1 MNLGSLIIA
10 NPLGLWALLG
20 VPALVLIHFL
30 QRKVRH
36 IPVST
41 GFLLDHIN
49 FQSPQGSRFERFRSS
64 IPFWLQLLIVLL
76 LAAILAQIGWSTST
90 PLRRVAIVLDGSA
103 SMQVSRVRAATQLAD
118 SLNPLAADNRLDITL
133 STSDASRTILYR
145 GDSVDAASQALG
157 EWVPTATSHDP
168 TDALR
173 TARALIGQEGVLL
186 FLTDQQP
193 AHTLPYSA
201 NYIAAGLVIENVGI
215 TSARVISTVAK
226 GNRFEAMVHNFGNNS
241 TKRQWTVEFPELNTA
256 TTPRE
261 LALEANATLRIEGAL
276 PPNATRAVIRI
287 DNDEFAMDDTAPLVI
302 PLPKRLTVAATNSVD
317 PESLK
322 FWQRLAKSL
331 KGTEWSNED
340 PDLIIGTSLPTG
352 EATSH
357 HLVHL
362 PPAAK
367 DTKFRTSAITSSA
380 HPALEGLNWQ
390 ALAPREREGFT
401 PSNNATFLL
410 WQGDVPLAWMSRNVK
425 FRQLVLNFHPNS
437 SSGDTD
443 PSLIV
448 LCARFVENIRAQLPR
463 SETLIT
469 ETNAP
474 LAVALP
480 PTEAPSADA
489 PPPLYKW
496 ELATPSGATSEVWL
510 EKMEL
515 AQLSAPP
522 IAGWFRLSTEFGES
536 LIDGATLFAD
546 TREMNFRD
554 AGTITDF
561 DATAVA
567 ELPASIDNS
576 TAGNIPWILT
586 VLALLLATWYFS
598 REKPQRQENPQPDF
612 LRP

>member
-1 MNLGSLIIA
+1 MHFGPLIIA

-76 LAAILAQIGWSTST
+76 LAAILAQIGWTTST

-103 SMQVSRVRAATQLAD
+103 SMQVSRDRAASQLTD
-118 SLNPLAADNRLDITL
+118 SLSPLAADNRLDITL
-133 STSDASRTILYR
+133 STSDASRTMLYR
-145 GDSVDAASQALG
+145 GDSVAAASQALG
-157 EWVPTATSHDP
+157 EWVPTASSHDP
-168 TDALR
+168 ADALR

-215 TSARVISTVAK
+215 TSVRVISTTAK

-241 TKRQWTVEFPELNTA
+241 TKRMWTVEFPELNTA

-261 LALEANATLRIEGAL
+261 LVLETNATMRIEGAL

-287 DNDEFAMDDTAPLVI
+287 DNDEFAMDDAAPLVI
-302 PLPKRLTVAATNSVD
+302 PQPKRLTIATTKSVD
-317 PESLK
+317 PEAMK
-322 FWQRLAKSL
+322 FWQRLAGSL
-331 KGTEWSNED
+331 KGTEWSNEE
-340 PDLIIGTSLPTG
+340 PDLIIGTSIPVG
-352 EATSH
+352 EVTSH
-357 HLVHL
+357 YLIHL

-367 DTKFRTSAITSSA
+367 DTKFRTDAITSSA

-390 ALAPREREGFT
+390 ALAPRERDRFT
-401 PSNNATFLL
+401 PPDNATFLL
-410 WQGDVPLAWMSRNVK
+410 WQGDVPIAWINRNGKFQQLA
-425 FRQLVLNFHPNS
+425 LNFHPFS
-437 SSGDTD
+437 SSGATD

-448 LCARFVENIRAQLPR
+448 LCARFVENIRSQLPR

-474 LAVALP
+474 LSVALP
-480 PTEAPSADA
+480 PVESTTDES

-496 ELATPSGATSEVWL
+496 QLTAPSGATSEVWI
-510 EKMEL
+510 EKMEI

-522 IAGWFRLSTEFGES
+522 IAGWFRLSTETGES
-536 LIDGATLFAD
+536 LIDGSTLFAD

-561 DATAVA
+561 DATAV
-567 ELPASIDNS
+567 EDLPAGIDNS
-576 TAGNIPWILT
+576 TGGNIPWILT
-586 VLALLLATWYFS
+586 ALALLVATWYFG
-598 REKPQRQENPQPDF
+598 REKASRQENSQPEF

>member
-1 MNLGSLIIA
+1 MNLGPLIIA

-76 LAAILAQIGWSTST
+76 LAAILAQIGWRTST

-103 SMQVSRVRAATQLAD
+103 SMQVSRDRAANQLAD
-118 SLNPLAADNRLDITL
+118 LLIPLAADNRLDITL

-145 GDSVDAASQALG
+145 GDSVEAAAQALAN
-157 EWVPTATSHDP
+157 WVPTAASHDP
-168 TDALR
+168 ADALR
-173 TARALIGQEGVLL
+173 TARALIGQEGILL

-226 GNRFEAMVHNFGNNS
+226 GNRFEAMVHNFGNKVNV
-241 TKRQWTVEFPELNTA
+241 RQWTVEFPELNTA
-256 TTPRE
+256 TTSRE
-261 LALEANATLRIEGAL
+261 LVLESNATIRIEGVL

-287 DNDEFAMDDTAPLVI
+287 DNDEFAMDDAAPLVI
-302 PLPKRLTVAATNSVD
+302 PLPKRLNVAVTKSVD
-317 PESLK
+317 PEALK

-331 KGTEWSNED
+331 KGTEWSNYE
-340 PDLIIGTSLPTG
+340 PDLVIGTSLPVG

-357 HLVHL
+357 HLIHL
-362 PPAAK
+362 PAAAP
-367 DTKFRTSAITSSA
+367 DTKFRTNAITSSA

-390 ALAPREREGFT
+390 ALAPRERQGFT
-401 PSNNATFLL
+401 PPDNATFLL
-410 WQGDVPLAWMSRNVK
+410 WQGELPLAWISRSGK
-425 FRQLVLNFHPNS
+425 FRQLVLNFHPHS

-474 LAVALP
+474 LSVTLP
-480 PTEAPSADA
+480 PTEPTAENAQ
-489 PPPLYKW
+489 PPLYKW
-496 ELATPSGATSEVWL
+496 ELATPSGATNEVWV
-510 EKMEL
+510 EKAEIT
-515 AQLSAPP
+515 QLTAPP
-522 IAGWFRLSTEFGES
+522 IAGWFRLSTESGES

-546 TREMNFRD
+546 TREMDFRD
-554 AGTITDF
+554 AATITDF
-561 DATAVA
+561 DPNAVA

-598 REKPQRQENPQPDF
+598 REKAQRQQNPHPDF
-612 LRP
+612 LHP